1 MLEARPQA
9 CRGEPAAAMH
19 EILCPWVLV
28 KSLFRKCSFASLWD
42 LTQILM
48 GRCHRPV

>member
-19 EILCPWVLV
+19 EIFLPLGVGETARQQGTEQG
-28 KSLFRKCSFASLWD
+28 F
-42 LTQILM
+42 
-48 GRCHRPV
+48 